1 MLGGHDYEICGREK
15 VLKTAIDL
23 WKQSGIEYGENAV
36 AHIYESI
43 GMQKV
48 PAILEKSYQQITE
61 EFAKILNS

>member
-1 MLGGHDYEICGREK
+1 MEICGREK

-43 GMQKV
+43 GMQKAL
-48 PAILEKSYQQITE
+48 AILEGKSYQQITE